1 MTIGWAPILALVL
14 MQVTGDDEREGSSES
29 EMQESDAKKKEKKAG
44 CSKEKKEGK
53 PKVEIKQDMMSKYN
67 NTHHQ
72 PSVSTQKT
80 AHPLPR
86 PRMLIM
92 FHRTLKQYAV
102 TLETIHHLLLVRPWA
117 FGFVSRPYTLTFL
130 PIQNCSLTMHRAAM
144 VLLPFTIPELPHFV
158 YTSMPPQELG
168 EETSPRDGND
178 ESGGTS
184 YTPVLLPPTGRQP
197 QGRHRAEPV
206 APSYSDLGLPAEVP
220 ECYVCDSEPGTL
232 VLLQQRIGVKCLNA
246 RNYYLQKPLEKRAH
260 KKKCPHKDFDSSQLP
275 TDPELPRTTLRESA
289 ATGCGFCRVLV
300 IQQLQVSFAIY

>member
-67 NTHHQ
+67 KTHHQ

-168 EETSPRDGND
+168 EETPPRDGND

-184 YTPVLLPPTGRQP
+184 YT
-197 QGRHRAEPV
+197 
-206 APSYSDLGLPAEVP
+206 DLGLPAEVP

-275 TDPELPRTTLRESA
+275 TDPELRRTTLRESA